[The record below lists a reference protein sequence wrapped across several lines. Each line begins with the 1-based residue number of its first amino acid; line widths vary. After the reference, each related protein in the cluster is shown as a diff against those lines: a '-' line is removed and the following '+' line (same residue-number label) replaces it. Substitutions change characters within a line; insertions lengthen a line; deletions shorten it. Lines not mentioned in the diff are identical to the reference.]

1 MSGDRQQNA
10 HLLLHEAADED
21 TSDECRAAMDSYL
34 GRGRRTIES
43 TAAMDSYLGRG
54 RRTIEST
61 FVSFPFGWNAIH
73 RASC

>member
-43 TAAMDSYLGRG
+43 T
-54 RRTIEST
+54 